1 MKKTLV
7 YFLKLAIVLTIV
19 IWIANRPGL
28 VSVDWIG
35 YRLETTVGVLF
46 LAAAALS
53 ISAAFLYRFWRSL
66 INAPA
71 LFGQAR
77 QDNRKKRGYKALTH
91 GMVAVAAGEADTAL
105 AMARKAES
113 LLSDE
118 PPLTM
123 LLSAQAA
130 QLQGNEEAAT
140 NYFKAML
147 EDKETR
153 FLGLRGLLMQAQR
166 RGDFTE
172 ALELAKQAHA
182 LSPKTPWVQESLFE
196 LSEATGQFAIADQA
210 LKEGAKT
217 KNLAPA
223 EATRKR
229 AVVKLQQAL
238 KANDQG
244 DLQAS
249 LAFAKEAYKLAPDL
263 VPAVAFLAEAYNR
276 AGRIKDAEKTLK
288 KAWGKQPHRDLARV
302 FLTLWPSESNVER
315 AKRLGQMAAQNK
327 DHYESHIA
335 LAEANLA
342 AKLWGEAR
350 RHLKQASEQGG
361 PSRLVCRLMGRL
373 EQEEHGDSRSA
384 AEWFEK
390 SETALIA
397 HNWVCESCGA
407 IAENWQAH
415 CGDCGSFDS
424 LSWKRPTVL
433 TEESTNVSM
442 GVEPKRVTPVTGTS
456 LVLEN
461 SENNEIV
468 IAKPTAIEGAA
479 RETGA

>member
-1 MKKTLV
+1 MKRALI
-7 YFLKLAIVLTIV
+7 YFLKLALFLTVV
-19 IWIANRPGL
+19 IWVANRPGT

-46 LAAAALS
+46 LGAVALAV
-53 ISAAFLYRFWRSL
+53 SAAFFYRFWRSL

-91 GMVAVAAGEADTAL
+91 GMVAVAAGEAQTAL
-105 AMARKAES
+105 AMARKAET

-140 NYFKAML
+140 NYFTAML
-147 EDKETR
+147 ESKETR

-166 RGDFTE
+166 RRDLKV
-172 ALELAKQAHA
+172 ALDLARQAHA
-182 LSPKTPWVQESLFE
+182 LSPKTPWVLESLFE
-196 LSEATGQFAIADQA
+196 LSEATGDFTSADQA
-210 LKEGAKT
+210 LKEGAKA
-217 KNLAPA
+217 KALSNVDAG
-223 EATRKR
+223 RKR

-238 KANDQG
+238 KAG
-244 DLQAS
+244 DKGQEHEALTH
-249 LAFAKEAYKLAPDL
+249 AKEAYKLAPDL
-263 VPAVAFLAEAYNR
+263 VPAVTFLAETY
-276 AGRIKDAEKTLK
+276 GKIGKVKDAEKALR
-288 KAWGKQPHRDLARV
+288 KAWTKQPHRDLARAYV
-302 FLTLWPSESNVER
+302 ALWPAESPVER
-315 AKRLGQMAAQNK
+315 VRRLSQMVSKNP

-335 LAEANLA
+335 LAEANLS

-350 RHLKQASEQGG
+350 RHLKLASEENG

-373 EQEEHGDSRSA
+373 EQEEHGDTRAA
-384 AEWFEK
+384 AEWLEK
-390 SETALIA
+390 AETALIA
-397 HNWVCESCGA
+397 HNWVCGSCGA
-407 IAENWQAH
+407 IADSWQAH

-433 TEESTNVSM
+433 GGEKTIEFNDQKAPAT
-442 GVEPKRVTPVTGTS
+442 TPAM
-456 LVLEN
+456 LKHN
-461 SENNEIV
+461 DDHEI
-468 IAKPTAIEGAA
+468 IITQPTVIEGAA
-479 RETGA
+479 RDVGA